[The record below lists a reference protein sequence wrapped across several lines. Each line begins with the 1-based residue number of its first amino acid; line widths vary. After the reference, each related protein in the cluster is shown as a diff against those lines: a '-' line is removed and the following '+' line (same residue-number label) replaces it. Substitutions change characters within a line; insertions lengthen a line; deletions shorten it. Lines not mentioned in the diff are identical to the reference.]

1 MNYSTKMTNDFMDD
15 ELQGRKRDIDSPT
28 VASFS
33 TDRTTFLSKLILLQE
48 NDGLMLLNLVFTIYI
63 LTMLIP
69 KKTHSNFK

>member
-15 ELQGRKRDIDSPT
+15 ELRGRKRDIDSPT
-28 VASFS
+28 VAQFS
-33 TDRTTFLSKLILLQE
+33 TVRTTFLSKLILLQE
-48 NDGLMLLNLVFTIYI
+48 NDGLILLNLVFTIYI